1 MTKPR
6 VAGLFGRRVPA
17 AVRSSPAR
25 VTGHPVTQDAG
36 WAALR
41 QLVAEAVRAIEAVR
55 DGCAAGTMLPAFA
68 GAGPAVGPWSTAP
81 SAHRA
86 EMAMPDSSSQPLHAI
101 DSTIRLPLGS
111 PRPSPFPKSNDVR
124 PEKSPVDNVE
134 QVDADHAET
143 WALVMA
149 AQRGDGEAFGKLYDR
164 YVDSV
169 FRFIYYRVND
179 RALAEDFTSE
189 TFLRALRRISAIN
202 YQGRDIGAWFT
213 TIARNIV
220 FDHSKSARTRL
231 ELTTGEILEG
241 DEHHASTESAVL
253 EHLTNQ
259 RLMEAVNSLN
269 EEQKECIV
277 LRFLNGYSVAE
288 TAEVMG
294 KNDGA
299 IKALQ
304 HRAVKRLAALVAEE
318 LR

>member
-6 VAGLFGRRVPA
+6 VAGRFGRRTRA
-17 AVRSSPAR
+17 AVRRTPAR
-25 VTGHPVTQDAG
+25 VTGHPVTQNAG
-36 WAALR
+36 WAALMR
-41 QLVAEAVRAIEAVR
+41 LVSDAVRAIETAR
-55 DGCAAGTMLPAFA
+55 DGSGSWASMQPALAGYPASRSNAMA
-68 GAGPAVGPWSTAP
+68 GMF
-81 SAHRA
+81 
-86 EMAMPDSSSQPLHAI
+86 MADSSGQPLHAI
-101 DSTIRLPLGS
+101 ESTIRLPLGS

-124 PEKSPVDNVE
+124 PEKSPIDKVE

-143 WALVMA
+143 WALVTA
-149 AQRGDGEAFGKLYDR
+149 AQAGDGEAFGKLYDR

-231 ELTTGEILEG
+231 ELTTGEVLEG

-253 EHLTNQ
+253 THLTNQ
-259 RLMEAVNSLN
+259 RLMEAVNCLN